1 MRLAKNTRTS
11 TKMKNWNKFTFL
23 LFSFLLSPT
32 LFAQD
37 FYPLHPSVG
46 DTINRIEKLDYS
58 LFSNVSN
65 QNFEYG
71 LIKFINEGFVLVTY
85 YNEQTIE
92 YPLSRNELIEA
103 QQNIEKINAYYRRK
117 AFDDSIKVVESKDRN
132 RPTGQTPVYV
142 QGPMNEQAKK
152 EARMFRR
159 IETDRRI
166 FNEYQRG
173 LRDNPILIDFSR

>member
-1 MRLAKNTRTS
+1 MKLVKNTRTS
-11 TKMKNWNKFTFL
+11 TKMKSWNKFPLL
-23 LFSFLLSPT
+23 LFSFLFSTSL
-32 LFAQD
+32 LAQD

-46 DTINRIEKLDYS
+46 DTIDRIEKLDYS
-58 LFSNVSN
+58 LFPKVSN
-65 QNFEYG
+65 QDFEFG
-71 LIKFINEGFVLVTY
+71 LIKFIHDEFVFVGY
-85 YNEQTIE
+85 YQNEQIE
-92 YPLSRNELIEA
+92 FSLNRNELIEA

-117 AFDDSIKVVESKDRN
+117 AFDDSIKVVESINRN

-152 EARMFRR
+152 EARMYRR
-159 IETDRRI
+159 IETDRRM